1 MEVIQY
7 RNTIPDLT
15 NKEHIMPICGNKKF
29 LHLQKNCNP
38 METSNIQSITLGEI
52 INHAKRYNTH
62 IEKQTYKGCLI
73 SHYSISEHI
82 EEPFFD
88 YPTRIDAKVFFICTK
103 GSAKFSCNLKEYTLN
118 EGTLLFIPPRCL
130 VNRSETSDEHE
141 GYVVFFDTD
150 FLGECNFNLKQFT
163 SLMMQISENV
173 CITLK
178 DTELQRLMRATS
190 TLEALI
196 LEQITSSFRDDII
209 RSMIE
214 TLMYQFC
221 EVFSVRIDNKT
232 TQGEEK
238 LSRQENYFRRFI
250 KELSEHYT
258 ERQNVTYY
266 AEKLC
271 ISSRYLTTIVRKVS
285 GLSVT
290 DWMNKYLLMEAKYLL
305 KYSDMSIQEI
315 AYRLSFPDQSFF
327 GKYFKQ
333 HTGVAPSTYRNQ

>member
-1 MEVIQY
+1 MDS
-7 RNTIPDLT
+7 T
-15 NKEHIMPICGNKKF
+15 
-29 LHLQKNCNP
+29 
-38 METSNIQSITLGEI
+38 NIQSITLGDI
-52 INHAKRYNTH
+52 IHHAKRYNTH

-73 SHYSISEHI
+73 GHYSVSEQI
-82 EEPFFD
+82 EETFFD
-88 YPTRIDAKVFFICTK
+88 YPTRINAIVFFICTK
-103 GSAKFSCNLKEYTLN
+103 GSATFSCNLKEYDID
-118 EGTLLFIPPRCL
+118 EGSLLLIPPRSL
-130 VNRSETSDEHE
+130 VNRSETSEEHE
-141 GYVVFFDTD
+141 GFVVFFDTD
-150 FLGECNFNLKQFT
+150 YLGECNFNLKRFT
-163 SLMMQISENV
+163 SLMMQVTDDV
-173 CITLK
+173 CIKLT
-178 DTELQRLMRATS
+178 DNELQRLLRTAS
-190 TLEALI
+190 ALEALI
-196 LEQITSSFRDDII
+196 GEQLTSNFRDDVI
-209 RSMIE
+209 RSMVE

-221 EVFSVRIDNKT
+221 EVFSVRVENKSS
-232 TQGEEK
+232 QSEDK

-305 KYSDMSIQEI
+305 KYSEMSIQEI

-333 HTGVAPSTYRNQ
+333 HTGVSPSTYRNNK

>member
-1 MEVIQY
+1 MDS
-7 RNTIPDLT
+7 T
-15 NKEHIMPICGNKKF
+15 
-29 LHLQKNCNP
+29 
-38 METSNIQSITLGEI
+38 NIQSITLGDI
-52 INHAKRYNTH
+52 IHHAKRHNEA
-62 IEKQTYKGCLI
+62 IERLIYRGCMVG
-73 SHYSISEHI
+73 HYSIDERI
-82 EEPFFD
+82 KEPFFE
-88 YPTRIDAKVFFICTK
+88 YPTRIDAIVFFICTK
-103 GSAKFSCNLKEYTLN
+103 GSATFSCNLKEYTLN
-118 EGTLLFIPPRCL
+118 EGSLLLIPPRCL
-130 VNRSETSDEHE
+130 FNRNETSDEHE
-141 GYVVFFDTD
+141 GYVVFFDMD
-150 FLGECNFNLKQFT
+150 YLGECNFNLKQFT

-173 CITLK
+173 CITLN
-178 DTELQRLMRATS
+178 DTELQRLMRSTS

-196 LEQITSSFRDDII
+196 LEQVTSSFRDDVI
-209 RSMIE
+209 RSMVE

-232 TQGEEK
+232 TQGEDK

-333 HTGVAPSTYRNQ
+333 HTGVSPSTYRNNK